1 MQRSA
6 TPVWAS
12 WVVNH
17 GDPPGGLR
25 MLDRPRRA
33 VVAAPTYGGWTVRL
47 QLFVVATAPGW
58 VCVQQDLAGR
68 APWNAWVP
76 SASALPV

>member
-1 MQRSA
+1 MQRSP
-6 TPVWAS
+6 TPSYAS

-17 GDPPGGLR
+17 GDPPGTSR

-33 VVAAPTYGGWTVRL
+33 VVEAQTYGGWSVRV
-47 QLFVVATAPGW
+47 QLFVIATAPGW
-58 VCVQQDLAGR
+58 VCVQQDLADR

-76 SASALPV
+76 SSAALPV